1 MFYDHDTTEIDFD
14 TLRSDLLDYFGT
26 AAFSVAPLAMSDV
39 ARVENADEDELIEI
53 ARECRFDL
61 RKYYR

>member
-1 MFYDHDTTEIDFD
+1 MFYGDNTTEINFD
-14 TLRSDLLDYFGT
+14 NLRSDLLDYFGT
-26 AAFSVAPLAMSDV
+26 AAFSVAPLAMADV
-39 ARVENADEDELIEI
+39 ARVENADEDELLEI

>member
-1 MFYDHDTTEIDFD
+1 MYYNDDTAEIDFD
-14 TLRSDLLDYFGT
+14 ALRSDLLDYFGT
-26 AAFSVAPLAMSDV
+26 AAFSVAPLAMADV
-39 ARVENADEDELIEI
+39 ARVENADDDELPEI

>member
-1 MFYDHDTTEIDFD
+1 MFYGDNTTEINFD
-14 TLRSDLLDYFGT
+14 DLRSDLLDYLGT
-26 AAFSVAPLAMSDV
+26 AAFSVAPLAMADV

-53 ARECRFDL
+53 AWECGLDL

>member
-1 MFYDHDTTEIDFD
+1 MFYGDNTTEINFD
-14 TLRSDLLDYFGT
+14 DLRSDLLDYLGT
-26 AAFSVAPLAMSDV
+26 AAFSVAPLAMADV

-53 ARECRFDL
+53 AQECGLDL